1 MNMRVRIY
9 QPAKTAMQSGKAK
22 TDTWVLEYPR
32 QDKAVPDAL
41 MGWQS
46 SGDTLKS
53 VHLHFDT
60 ADEAVAYAEES
71 GMEYV
76 LLRNTYRRP
85 KIRAYADNFAFGKRQ
100 AWTH

>member
-1 MNMRVRIY
+1 MRVRIY
-9 QPAKTAMQSGKAK
+9 QPARTAMQSGKAK
-22 TDTWVLEYPR
+22 SAEWVLEYPR

-46 SGDTLKS
+46 SADTLKT

-60 ADEAVAYAEES
+60 SADAIAYAEAN

-76 LLRNTYRRP
+76 LLRTGQRRQ
-85 KIRAYADNFAFGKRQ
+85 KLRAYADNFAFGKRQ